1 MNTME
6 MKPLGV
12 LAIDEDKQTLASLST
27 ALSLDKRISVFGT
40 SSFDAGLKHII
51 VQQPKIVIL
60 ASIPGPRN
68 VMDLL
73 QEIVEEDPGIDV
85 ILLANEYSTELALDA
100 IQRGACDCLAKP
112 VVVDQVCDR
121 VQALVSAALTRRRTF
136 QLDQELA
143 KEFRFEGMVGRS
155 PLMLDL
161 YANITRIAR
170 HFRTALISG
179 ATGTGKELVA
189 RALHARSPVHQHPFV
204 AFNCAA
210 VVETLIESE
219 LFGHVKGAFTG
230 AVQDR
235 VGVFEYA
242 NGGVLF
248 LDEIGDM
255 APAAQA
261 KLLRVIQN
269 LELQRVGSPVVKK
282 IDVRIVAATNR
293 DLHSLMEKKQ
303 FREDLYYRL
312 AVAQIRLPALADRKE
327 DLPILQREFV
337 ERFAAQTGKE
347 IRGITRRAQAVLN
360 RYSWPGNVRE
370 LESTLSHA
378 CMMADT
384 DFVDVGD
391 LPEQVREPVTQIASN
406 GLYTLDEM
414 NRRYARKI
422 ISRLGGNKAKAAEV
436 LGISRATLDRILS
449 SRITPKSAEASE
461 PSLLAQ

>member
-1 MNTME
+1 MDIMD

-12 LAIDEDKQTLASLST
+12 LAIDEDQPTLAILSN
-27 ALSLDKRISVFGT
+27 ALSLDKRISVFST
-40 SSFDAGLKHII
+40 VSPDEALKQII
-51 VQQPKIVIL
+51 LQQPKIVL
-60 ASIPGPRN
+60 LGSIPGPRN
-68 VMDLL
+68 AMDFL

-85 ILLANEYSTELALDA
+85 ILLANEYSTEFALDV

-112 VVVDQVCDR
+112 VIVEQVCDR
-121 VQALVSAALTRRRTF
+121 VQSLVSAALTRRRTF
-136 QLDQELA
+136 QLDQQLA

-161 YANITRIAR
+161 YANIARVAR

-189 RALHARSPVHQHPFV
+189 KALHACSPVRDHPFV

-210 VVETLIESE
+210 VVDTLVESE

-269 LELQRVGSPVVKK
+269 LEVQRVGSPVIKK

-293 DLHSLMEKKQ
+293 DLHGLMEKKR

-312 AVAQIRLPALADRKE
+312 AVAQVRLPTLAERKE

-337 ERFAAQTGKE
+337 ERFTAQTGKN
-347 IRGITRRAQAVLN
+347 IRGITRRAQAVLT

-370 LESTLSHA
+370 LESALSHA
-378 CMMADT
+378 CMMADA

-391 LPEQVREPVTQIASN
+391 LPQHVREPVKPIASN
-406 GLYTLDEM
+406 GLYTLEEM
-414 NRRYARKI
+414 NRRYVRKI
-422 ISRLGGNKAKAAEV
+422 ISRLGGNKVKAAEA
-436 LGISRATLDRILS
+436 LGISRATLYRILS
-449 SRITPKSAEASE
+449 SRTMPTSAEPVES
-461 PSLLAQ
+461 SLLAG